1 MSFDIAWTEL
11 FKWWRKPLGYHRLM
25 RARRRYGVRLA
36 LKKRLSKR
44 GLLTKKVGYQELI
57 HRLSNVHEGR
67 RCFIIGNGAS
77 LRKMD
82 LSPLKGEITI
92 GSNEIYRLF
101 PRLGFNTSYLTVE
114 DTAFCED
121 KRRELKNVKGPIK
134 IFGLH
139 NAYCVPV
146 DKRTLFINICHRE
159 GSDALFSEDCAAIV
173 YSEHSAT
180 YLNLQLA
187 FHFGC
192 NPVYLVG
199 VDYDYDGMEREFG
212 PGTIKVTEEVIERL
226 RDIHFDPDCYRMGDR
241 FYVPNQKRLYATYK
255 MATEFYDWHGR
266 KVVDA
271 GIGDGHCV
279 FERTNFHSLFTNPN
293 QEQGRTLSFGI
304 GACNIN
310 EVLKMVDP
318 KAKSDRSRKYYEK
331 ALKLCKDGHPE
342 RALGYLNK
350 SIECRPN
357 ALAFYLMASVMKS
370 LGRHEESSRIFR
382 KILDDERLHVDRNVF
397 GGSHFHLGE
406 LDFRAGDYSG
416 AKSHFVKCLEA
427 IPSHGKAGEY
437 LRVIRAEGLA
447 NSSVRAEEALVP

>member
-1 MSFDIAWTEL
+1 MSFDIAWTES

-25 RARRRYGVRLA
+25 RTRKRYGIRLA
-36 LKKRLSKR
+36 FKKRLFER
-44 GLLTKKVGYQELI
+44 GLLTKKAGYQELI
-57 HRLSNVHEGR
+57 HRLRNVHEGR

-82 LSPLKGEITI
+82 LSPLKDEITI
-92 GSNEIYRLF
+92 GSNEIHRFF
-101 PRLGFNTSYLTVE
+101 PRLGFHTSYLTVE

-121 KRRELKNVKGPIK
+121 RRHELKNVKGPIK

-139 NAYCVPV
+139 NAYCTPV
-146 DKRTLFINICHRE
+146 DERTLFMDVCYRDQN
-159 GSDALFSEDCAAIV
+159 STLFSEDCAAIV

-199 VDYDYDGMEREFG
+199 VDYDYDGMEKMFG
-212 PGTIKVTEEVIERL
+212 PGTIKVTEKVLEYL
-226 RDIHFDPDCYRMGDR
+226 RDIHFDPDWYRAGDR
-241 FYVPNQKRLYATYK
+241 FHIPNQERLYTAYR
-255 MATEFYDWHGR
+255 AAAEFYDRHGR

-271 GIGDGHCV
+271 GIGDGYNV
-279 FERTNFHSLFTNPN
+279 FERADFHLLFTNPN
-293 QEQGRTLSFGI
+293 QEHGGTLSFGI
-304 GACNIN
+304 GAHNIN
-310 EVLKMVDP
+310 EVLKMMNP
-318 KAKSDRSRKYYEK
+318 KAKSDRSQKYYEK
-331 ALKLCKDGHPE
+331 ALKLCKGGHPE
-342 RALGYLNK
+342 RALVYLNK

-357 ALAFYLMASVMKS
+357 ALAFYLMASITKS
-370 LGRHEESSRIFR
+370 LGRYEESSMIFR
-382 KILDDERLHVDRNVF
+382 KILDDGKLHVDKNVF

-406 LDFRAGDYSG
+406 LDFKAGDYPE

-447 NSSVRAEEALVP
+447 ESSILAEEALIP